1 MTDRYQSF
9 TSSPL
14 GKLLVRNLGLPDP
27 RRSSAGT
34 RVRPSS
40 TAPW

>member
-14 GKLLVRNLGLPDP
+14 GKLLVKLLVKTLGLPN
-27 RRSSAGT
+27 
-34 RVRPSS
+34 
-40 TAPW
+40 